1 MRIIYYI
8 CAILAAGLVICCFYA
23 NILKKEINAL
33 TSENRQLKADVQG
46 YKQELKRQQE
56 VNENVEEREKS
67 MEKTDEQD
75 KGYFDWDADIS
86 NSASINE
93 LRKQCKS
100 CSNSAD

>member
-1 MRIIYYI
+1 MLL
-8 CAILAAGLVICCFYA
+8 CGFYM
-23 NILKKEINAL
+23 NMQKKEISTLKSKNK
-33 TSENRQLKADVQG
+33 QLEATVKG
-46 YKQELKRQQE
+46 YQKELKRQQE
-56 VNENVEEREKS
+56 VNENVEQREKS

-100 CSNSAD
+100 CSYSAD

>member
-1 MRIIYYI
+1 MLL
-8 CAILAAGLVICCFYA
+8 CGFYM
-23 NILKKEINAL
+23 NMQKKEISTLKSKNK
-33 TSENRQLKADVQG
+33 QLEATVKG
-46 YKQELKRQQE
+46 YQKELKRQQE
-56 VNENVEEREKS
+56 VNENVEQREKS